1 MDSLPRDPLFE
12 LERTIAR
19 RADELSQ
26 LRNGGRQYSLM
37 HWLEAENEICRAYNW
52 SSHTDNGPSAQSSL
66 SPFDNREPEQVSRRH
81 GIAH

>member
-26 LRNGGRQYSLM
+26 LRNGGRQYTLI
-37 HWLEAENEICRAYNW
+37 HWLEAENEICGLYDW
-52 SSHTDNGPSAQSSL
+52 SSHADVGPSAQSSVE
-66 SPFDNREPEQVSRRH
+66 SMRES
-81 GIAH
+81 